1 MQALSPQPVEGFMI
15 KLIDGSVWAVKGC
28 VHPAGRVVAVPRR
41 GWWGR
46 AKTMGRSLEIV
57 RRYYR
62 YYLTTLST
70 GDEAPAVPYEDIEQV
85 LAPSTKCPSGR
96 VGNACRA
103 LLEVLA
109 ECGACGVTGSILTG
123 DWGPESDVDIVCYG
137 VNGVERCLERVVGS
151 GAFRPFG
158 GFASVEVASVSEG
171 IPRGAHESM
180 ISGRLLQG
188 FFGSVPY
195 TLKFVDCSVDPFV
208 EADVISAQ
216 KMPRLFFEVVDD
228 SRRFFTPATY
238 RAWTDRFGDVLLY
251 SLRTRWCEMRVGF
264 AGILRNVAVYRL
276 GSGVVVVNLDRSVAE
291 SILF

>member
-1 MQALSPQPVEGFMI
+1 MYASSRQPVEGFMI
-15 KLIDGSVWAVKGC
+15 RLIDGSVWAVKGC
-28 VHPAGRVVAVPRR
+28 VHPIGRVVAVPRR

-62 YYLTTLST
+62 HYLTRLST
-70 GDEAPAVPYEDIEQV
+70 WDEAPAVPYDDIEQI

-96 VGNACRA
+96 IGNACRA

-109 ECGACGVTGSILTG
+109 ECGACGVTGSVITG
-123 DWGPESDVDIVCYG
+123 DLRPESDVDVVCYG
-137 VNGVERCLERVVGS
+137 VDDVGRCLERVVGS
-151 GAFRPFG
+151 GAFRPFE

-180 ISGRLLQG
+180 ISWRLLQG
-188 FFGSVPY
+188 FFGGVPY
-195 TLKFVDCSVDPFV
+195 TLKFVDCSADPFV
-208 EADVISAQ
+208 GADVISAQ
-216 KMPRLFFEVVDD
+216 RVPRLFFEVVDD

-238 RAWTDRFGDVLLY
+238 GAWTDRLGYVLLY

-264 AGILRNVAVYRL
+264 AGILRDAAVYRL